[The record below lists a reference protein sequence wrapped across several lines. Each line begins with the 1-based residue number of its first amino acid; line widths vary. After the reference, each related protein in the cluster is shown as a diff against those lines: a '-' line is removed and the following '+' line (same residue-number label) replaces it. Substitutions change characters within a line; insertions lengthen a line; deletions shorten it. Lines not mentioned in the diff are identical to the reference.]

1 MINNQQ
7 KCAVQVLPALN
18 SGGVERG
25 TLEIAE
31 YLVKK
36 GWKSVVISSGGRLE
50 QRLIRQ
56 GSLHIN
62 LPSHTKNPLRWLN
75 LKAQYEKL
83 FIQEKPDIVH
93 VRSRVPAW
101 TAGTV
106 AQKMKIPLVSTIHG
120 SYLASS
126 LLKKLYNNAS
136 IKADKVIA
144 ISNYVKDNILRVHP
158 DKSSLIEVIHRG
170 ADINLFNPEKIAKSR
185 IIQMSEIFQLPDDK
199 KIIMMPARPSGWKG
213 HEILIRAFS
222 KINNENLI
230 CVMPGSDDGGKFVL
244 NLRNLAKKNNVL
256 GKIVFLPFLDDL
268 PAAYMLADVVVV
280 PSLKPEPFGRVLIEA
295 QAMGRP
301 VVAFNHGGASE
312 SVIHEKTGL
321 LVEPKNLKELGIAI
335 EKLVNIPLNKR
346 NKMASASR
354 KHIVNNF
361 SLDKMTSETLKL
373 YNKILKNNSNNA

>member
-25 TLEIAE
+25 TLEMSE

-75 LKAQYEKL
+75 LKAQYEKI
-83 FIQEKPDIVH
+83 FIQEKPDIIH

-185 IIQMSEIFQLPDDK
+185 IIQMSERFQLPDDK

-213 HEILIRAFS
+213 HEILIRSFS
-222 KINNENLI
+222 LINNEDLI
-230 CVMPGSDDGGKFVL
+230 CIMPGSDDGGKFVL
-244 NLRNLAKKNNVL
+244 NLRNLAKKYNVL

-321 LVEPKNLKELGIAI
+321 LVEPKNVKELGVAI
-335 EKLVNIPLNKR
+335 DKLATMSTNDR

-373 YNKILKNNSNNA
+373 YNKILKENSNNA

>member
-75 LKAQYEKL
+75 LKAQYEKI
-83 FIQEKPDIVH
+83 FIQEKPDIIH

-222 KINNENLI
+222 NINNENLI

>member
-1 MINNQQ
+1 MLQNKSEKINPKNRDNII
-7 KCAVQVLPALN
+7 KDIWMPMW
-18 SGGVERG
+18 SD
-25 TLEIAE
+25 TTD
-31 YLVKK
+31 
-36 GWKSVVISSGGRLE
+36 
-50 QRLIRQ
+50 
-56 GSLHIN
+56 
-62 LPSHTKNPLRWLN
+62 PSART
-75 LKAQYEKL
+75 
-83 FIQEKPDIVH
+83 
-93 VRSRVPAW
+93 
-101 TAGTV
+101 
-106 AQKMKIPLVSTIHG
+106 
-120 SYLASS
+120 
-126 LLKKLYNNAS
+126 LKKLYNNAS

-185 IIQMSEIFQLPDDK
+185 IIQMSERFQLPDDK
-199 KIIMMPARPSGWKG
+199 KIIMMPARSSGWKG

-256 GKIVFLPFLDDL
+256 GKMVFLPFLDDL

-301 VVAFNHGGASE
+301 VIAFNHGGASE

-321 LVEPKNLKELGIAI
+321 LVEPKNVKELGIAI
-335 EKLVNIPLNKR
+335 EKLVTISLNKR

>member
-7 KCAVQVLPALN
+7 KCAVQVLPTLN

-62 LPSHTKNPLRWLN
+62 WPSHTKNPLRWLN
-75 LKAQYEKL
+75 LKAKYEKI
-83 FIQEKPDIVH
+83 FIQEKPDIIH

-185 IIQMSEIFQLPDDK
+185 IIQMSERFQLPDDK
-199 KIIMMPARPSGWKG
+199 KIIMMPARSSGWKG

-222 KINNENLI
+222 NINNENLI

>member
-7 KCAVQVLPALN
+7 KCVVQVLPALN

-31 YLVKK
+31 YLVTK

-50 QRLIRQ
+50 QRLVRQ

-62 LPSHTKNPLRWLN
+62 LPSHTKNPLHWFN

-120 SYLASS
+120 SYLAGSM
-126 LLKKLYNNAS
+126 LKKLYNNAS

-170 ADINLFNPEKIAKSR
+170 ADINLFNPETIAKSR

-321 LVEPKNLKELGIAI
+321 LVEPKNVKELGVAI
-335 EKLVNIPLNKR
+335 EKLVTIPLNKR

-354 KHIVNNF
+354 EHIVNNF
-361 SLDKMTSETLKL
+361 TLDKMRSETLKL
-373 YNKILKNNSNNA
+373 YNKLLMNNSNNA

>member
-7 KCAVQVLPALN
+7 KCVVQVLPALN

-31 YLVKK
+31 YLVTKD
-36 GWKSVVISSGGRLE
+36 WKSVVISSGGRLE
-50 QRLIRQ
+50 QRLVRQ

-62 LPSHTKNPLRWLN
+62 LPSHTKNPLHWFN

-120 SYLASS
+120 SYLAGSM
-126 LLKKLYNNAS
+126 LKKLYNNAS

-170 ADINLFNPEKIAKSR
+170 ADINLFNPETIAKSR

-256 GKIVFLPFLDDL
+256 GKIFFLPFLDDL

-321 LVEPKNLKELGIAI
+321 LVEPKNVKELGVAI
-335 EKLVNIPLNKR
+335 EKLVTIPLNKR

-354 KHIVNNF
+354 EHIVNNF
-361 SLDKMTSETLKL
+361 TLDKMRSETLKL
-373 YNKILKNNSNNA
+373 YNKLLMNNSNNA

>member
-25 TLEIAE
+25 TLEMAE

-36 GWKSVVISSGGRLE
+36 GWRSVVISSGGKLE
-50 QRLIRQ
+50 QRLVRQ

-62 LPSHTKNPLRWLN
+62 LPSHTKNPLRWFD
-75 LKAQYEKL
+75 LKAQYEKI
-83 FIQEKPDIVH
+83 FFQEKPDIIH
-93 VRSRVPAW
+93 IRSRVPAW

-120 SYLASS
+120 SYLAGSV
-126 LLKKLYNNAS
+126 LKKLYNNAS

-185 IIQMSEIFQLPDDK
+185 IIQMSEMFQLPDDK

-222 KINNENLI
+222 KINSENLI

-244 NLRNLAKKNNVL
+244 YLRNLAKKYNVL
-256 GKIVFLPFLDDL
+256 GKIVFLPYLDDL

-301 VVAFNHGGASE
+301 LVAFNHGGASE

-321 LVEPKNLKELGIAI
+321 LVEPKNVKELGVAI
-335 EKLVNIPLNKR
+335 EKLATIPINKR
-346 NKMASASR
+346 NKMASTSR

-361 SLDKMTSETLKL
+361 SLDKMTSKTLEL
-373 YNKILKNNSNNA
+373 YNKILKNNSNNT

>member
-7 KCAVQVLPALN
+7 KCVVQVLPALN

-31 YLVKK
+31 YLVTK

-50 QRLIRQ
+50 QRLVRQ

-62 LPSHTKNPLRWLN
+62 LPSHTKNPLHWFN

-120 SYLASS
+120 SYLAGSM
-126 LLKKLYNNAS
+126 LKKLYNNAS

-321 LVEPKNLKELGIAI
+321 LVEPKNVKELGVAI
-335 EKLVNIPLNKR
+335 EKLVTIPLNKR

-354 KHIVNNF
+354 EHIVNNF
-361 SLDKMTSETLKL
+361 TLDKMRSETLKL
-373 YNKILKNNSNNA
+373 YNKILMNNSNNA

>member
-7 KCAVQVLPALN
+7 KCVVQVLPALN

-50 QRLIRQ
+50 HRLVRQ

-62 LPSHTKNPLRWLN
+62 LPSHSKNPLHWFN
-75 LKAQYEKL
+75 LKAQYEKI

-101 TAGTV
+101 TAGKV

-120 SYLASS
+120 SYLAGSM
-126 LLKKLYNNAS
+126 LKKLYNNAS
-136 IKADKVIA
+136 MKADKVIA

-213 HEILIRAFS
+213 HEILIKAFS

-301 VVAFNHGGASE
+301 VVAFDHGGASE

-321 LVEPKNLKELGIAI
+321 LVEPKNVKELGVAI
-335 EKLVNIPLNKR
+335 EKLVTIPLNKR

-354 KHIVNNF
+354 EHIVNNF
-361 SLDKMTSETLKL
+361 SLDKMRSETLKL
-373 YNKILKNNSNNA
+373 YNKILMNNSNNA